1 MATLVKVRKWGN
13 SLGLRIPKTFATER
27 AIVDGA
33 TLEID
38 HLKIADTPG
47 RRRSRYKLKDSLLVM
62 LDPERLDPSRL
73 DPARPG
79 AARAA

>member
-47 RRRSRYKLKDSLLVM
+47 RRRSRYKLKDILKNY
-62 LDPERLDPSRL
+62 
-73 DPARPG
+73 ARPPTELDFP
-79 AARAA
+79 RAGRESA